1 MAPENQK
8 AESPPTPLPASE
20 FKTQSD
26 SISKIALA
34 LSKAQAKMTAAKRTA
49 ENPFF
54 KSKYADL
61 NSVWESLRGPLSEQE
76 LAVVQT
82 PIEDEKGIAIITTL
96 AHSSGEWFR
105 SKMYIAPKARDA
117 QSIGSA
123 ITYARRYALSAIT
136 GAAPDD
142 DDDGN
147 GAVGNHQNG
156 QNGSSHA
163 RSLPPQNRA
172 SERASLPPPTDTP
185 KGASET
191 APVAAPSDAP
201 KPKTKVQQKI
211 VYGFLK
217 DVTQQKAKKEG
228 GQDYFFL
235 NGMSHGERWTTFSKT
250 VAQKAKEYA
259 TQKCQVAIT
268 LDMYE
273 RGPLVAEIGPA

>member
-1 MAPENQK
+1 MAPEKQET
-8 AESPPTPLPASE
+8 ESPPTPLPASE

-26 SISKIALA
+26 TISKIALA
-34 LSKAQAKMTAAKRTA
+34 LSKAQAKITAAKRTA

-54 KSKYADL
+54 GSKYADL
-61 NSVWESLRGPLSEQE
+61 NSVWESLRAPLSEHE

-82 PIEDEKGIAIITTL
+82 PIEDEHGTAIITTL

-105 SKMYIAPKARDA
+105 SKLYITPKAKDA
-117 QSIGSA
+117 QSVGSA

-147 GAVGNHQNG
+147 GAAGHNGNGAAKTTAPRTPPLENM
-156 QNGSSHA
+156 A
-163 RSLPPQNRA
+163 RKRA
-172 SERASLPPPTDTP
+172 QLPPPTTPP
-185 KGASET
+185 KGASEG
-191 APVAAPSDAP
+191 APAPR
-201 KPKTKVQQKI
+201 TKVQQKT
-211 VYGFLK
+211 VYAFLR

-228 GQDYFFL
+228 AQDYFFL
-235 NGMSHGERWTTFSKT
+235 NGTSGGERWTTFSKS
-250 VAQKAKEYA
+250 VAEKAKELA

-273 RGPLVAEIGPA
+273 RGPLVAMIAQA

>member
-1 MAPENQK
+1 MAPENK
-8 AESPPTPLPASE
+8 EIESPPTPLPSSE

-34 LSKAQAKMTAAKRTA
+34 LSKAQSKITAAKRTA

-61 NSVWESLRGPLSEQE
+61 NSVWDSLRGPLSEHE

-82 PIEDEKGIAIITTL
+82 PIEDEHGTAIITTL

-105 SKMYIAPKARDA
+105 SKLYIAPKAKDA
-117 QSIGSA
+117 QSVGSA

-147 GAVGNHQNG
+147 GAAGHNGNGKADQDA
-156 QNGSSHA
+156 SAKTS
-163 RSLPPQNRA
+163 PPRTPVPTNRA
-172 SERASLPPPTDTP
+172 SE
-185 KGASET
+185 GA
-191 APVAAPSDAP
+191 
-201 KPKTKVQQKI
+201 KVQQKI
-211 VYGFLK
+211 VYAFLR

-228 GQDYFFL
+228 VQDYFFL
-235 NGMSHGERWTTFSKT
+235 NGMSGGERWTTFSTT
-250 VAQKAKEYA
+250 VAEKAKEYA
-259 TQKCQVAIT
+259 TKKCQVAIT
-268 LDMYE
+268 LDMHD
-273 RGPLVAEIGPA
+273 RGPLVAEIKPA